1 MFYMVVLTQTLEG
14 IMSGLVSNFWTD
26 FAPAGRSPKVAKKRT
41 KDEIVVRRKGEV
53 VRKFRRARKHFHLV
67 GV

>member
-1 MFYMVVLTQTLEG
+1 
-14 IMSGLVSNFWTD
+14 MSGLVSNFWTD

-53 VRKFRRARKHFHLV
+53 VRKFRRARKHFHEV
-67 GV
+67 